1 MSKVKIT
8 GHASG
13 SGTITLTGPNT
24 SSDRTI
30 TLPDATGT
38 ALMTDGSAAS
48 LTSIPAANITG
59 TLPAIDGSSLTGIA
73 DNTPAFEVYMSANM
87 TNVGS
92 VDTKLVFNSE
102 EFDTDSA
109 WDTTNYRFTVPA
121 GEDGKYVFHANIY
134 FNLASGDANDFSQ
147 LHIYKNGANIAH
159 NYQHSGQH
167 SDGNNV
173 TVILP
178 LVATDYIEF
187 YCKTT
192 GGTAPDYATIYTS
205 NSIQRTRAYGYKLIG
220 V

>member
-1 MSKVKIT
+1 MSKIKIA
-8 GHASG
+8 GNASG
-13 SGTITLTGPNT
+13 SGTLTIQAPDT
-24 SSDRTI
+24 SSSRTI

-38 ALMTDGSAAS
+38 LLNSDG
-48 LTSIPAANITG
+48 
-59 TLPAIDGSSLTGIA
+59 DGSSLTEISAA

-87 TNVGS
+87 TGVTTTD
-92 VDTKLVFNSE
+92 VKLVFDSE
-102 EFDTDSA
+102 EFDTDNAFDS
-109 WDTTNYRFTVPA
+109 TTNYRFTVPA

-187 YCKTT
+187 YCMTT
-192 GGTAPDYATIYTS
+192 GGTAPGYATIYTS
-205 NSIQRTRAYGYKLIG
+205 NAITRTRAYGYKLIG